1 MRLLLLD
8 RSGTFDSQEEAA
20 LANEIGRNI
29 LFCVEFCD
37 GQIGEVDERVKLA
50 REAAQNAVS
59 KLFGVSSSTPAKA
72 GNTASKRKTKGQEK
86 AKAEEMKKK
95 PTTTGKENPASQ
107 PLSYPEASGSV
118 NSAATAT
125 VPSSHTAEPG
135 AAAQVDDNSKA
146 TIDFRNVGVRQ
157 TRSGNWVRYHSCL
170 AFHSLLQ
177 CCYSSAVF
185 APLSS

>member
-1 MRLLLLD
+1 MRSLLLD

-20 LANEIGRNI
+20 VANEIGRNI
-29 LFCVEFCD
+29 LFCDGLCD
-37 GQIGEVDERVKLA
+37 VQIGEVDERVKLA

-59 KLFGVSSSTPAKA
+59 SLFGASGSTPAKA
-72 GNTASKRKTKGQEK
+72 GNTASKRKTKGNDR
-86 AKAEEMKKK
+86 AKAEKMTKI
-95 PTTTGKENPASQ
+95 PQTKENERPASQ
-107 PLSYPEASGSV
+107 PLTCHEASGSV

-125 VPSSHTAEPG
+125 VSSSRTAEPV

-157 TRSGNWVRYHSCL
+157 TRSGNWVRYHLCH

-177 CCYSSAVF
+177 YCH
-185 APLSS
+185 